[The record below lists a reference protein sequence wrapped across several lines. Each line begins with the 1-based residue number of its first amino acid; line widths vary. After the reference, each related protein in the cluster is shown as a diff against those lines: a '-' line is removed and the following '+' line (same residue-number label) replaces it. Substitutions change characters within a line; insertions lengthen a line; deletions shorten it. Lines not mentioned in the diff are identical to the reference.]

1 MVFEVELLD
10 ISDADKKK
18 KKKKKKKGKKAERTV
33 SNEQRKA
40 EL

>member
-1 MVFEVELLD
+1 LVFEVELLD